1 MSLCK
6 EALFCLLVS
15 FLIVKKNCLLG
26 LEDVENMTEMDCL
39 KVRKLSQVHLYLVM
53 HISAGTTVPFS
64 LSPSPDFLALS
75 RAVTQIGSHMQ
86 TYIEECQE
94 VEKVSIRV
102 AWEPEIGG
110 KIKKRKYQTEHG

>member
-1 MSLCK
+1 M
-6 EALFCLLVS
+6 LVS
-15 FLIVKKNCLLG
+15 FLIVKKNCSLG